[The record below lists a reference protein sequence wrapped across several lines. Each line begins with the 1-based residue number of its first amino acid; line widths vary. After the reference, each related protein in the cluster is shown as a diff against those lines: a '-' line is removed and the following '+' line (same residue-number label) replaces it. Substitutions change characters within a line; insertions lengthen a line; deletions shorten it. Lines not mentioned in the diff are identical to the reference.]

1 MPNISPRGA
10 YIWRDDLTE
19 GFLRYRFAGG
29 GLYLEGLIHG
39 GGYSSNFTVFS
50 AFSPQ
55 NVWSKDSKQNDIRIL
70 KPFFNTTDI
79 DVLKKSFS
87 VHWLKL
93 LDLFSQDFLD

>member
-1 MPNISPRGA
+1 M
-10 YIWRDDLTE
+10 
-19 GFLRYRFAGG
+19 RYRFAGG
-29 GLYLEGLIHG
+29 GLIFGGAYTWRQDG